1 MDKSHMI
8 DKILNLT
15 VDIIYLLT
23 EEEYCVVNKR
33 SGERLFPSSNAF
45 MLLGWNRTQ
54 SVPNQDKNNEQE
66 ILEITNQIIHLL
78 TGEGEDLIDIKVEV
92 TEKEE
97 LFGSDSHKCEEEEET
112 PVTIITDEYFRSS
125 NPLHAQ
131 DPPEQHTVL
140 QDEKDGNLYDAN
152 GTVCRNGIKNDNY
165 QKIGQLCKEE
175 EIHTDVSIADGLN
188 CRSYT
193 DEECDMLPS
202 VHETEYN
209 IFQGSPCKTKSLR
222 NNHLIPPGCGNSFP
236 NTTHVSEQNYITLRD
251 KYSIT
256 LTLQQD
262 HPEEE
267 KLFSCPECGKGFT
280 KKSSLVRH
288 QIIHI
293 GEKPFSCIVCSKSFA
308 RKSTLVEHKKTHTC
322 EKPYSCS
329 DCGKCFVRKANLL
342 DHQRIHTGE
351 RLFSCPICPK
361 SFTNKTILVRHQ
373 KSHTG
378 EKPFSCSECGKCF
391 GHKSVL
397 VKHKIV
403 HTGEKPFPCSEC
415 GKCFTQ
421 KGNLMEHQKVHTGER
436 LFFCSYCGKSFTNKA
451 VLMRHQVTH
460 SKQRPLSCLQCGKCF
475 MHKANLTKHEKSH
488 MAETPGSEPKA
499 LSL

>member
-1 MDKSHMI
+1 MDKSHLI
-8 DKILNLT
+8 DTILSLT

-23 EEEYCVVNKR
+23 GEDYGVVNQS
-33 SGERLFPSSNAF
+33 SGERLLPSSNAY
-45 MLLGWNRTQ
+45 MLLGWNRSQ
-54 SVPNQDKNNEQE
+54 SPNQDKNNEHE
-66 ILEITNQIIHLL
+66 ILEITHKIIHLL

-92 TEKEE
+92 TEKED
-97 LFGSDSHKCEEEEET
+97 LFGSDGQKCEEEDI
-112 PVTIITDEYFRSS
+112 PVSIITEEYLSS
-125 NPLHAQ
+125 PSPVDSH
-131 DPPEQHTVL
+131 DPSEQHDSVP
-140 QDEKDGNLYDAN
+140 QDEKDENLEDASD
-152 GTVCRNGIKNDNY
+152 TVCQNRNQKDKHANTDHLYKEEGIPTDTSIDGRNGRNY
-165 QKIGQLCKEE
+165 TNK
-175 EIHTDVSIADGLN
+175 
-188 CRSYT
+188 
-193 DEECDMLPS
+193 ECDVFPS
-202 VHETEYN
+202 IHEIECN
-209 IFQGSPCKTKSLR
+209 IHHGSPTKTVTKR
-222 NNHLIPPGCGNSFP
+222 NAHRMPPAR
-236 NTTHVSEQNYITLRD
+236 VSERKYIALRD
-251 KYSIT
+251 EYSIKV
-256 LTLQQD
+256 TLQQD
-262 HPEEE
+262 NPEDD
-267 KLFSCPECGKGFT
+267 KPFSCPECGKGFT

-288 QIIHI
+288 QIVHM
-293 GEKPFSCIVCSKSFA
+293 GDKPFSCTVCSKSFA

-329 DCGKCFVRKANLL
+329 DCGKCFVRRANLL

-421 KGNLMEHQKVHTGER
+421 KGNLMEHQKIHTGER
-436 LFFCSYCGKSFTNKA
+436 PFFCSYCGKYFTNKA

-460 SKQRPLSCLQCGKCF
+460 SKQRPFSCLQCGKCF
-475 MHKANLTKHEKSH
+475 MHKANLVKHEKSH
-488 MAETPGSEPKA
+488 MVETSESEQNA
-499 LSL
+499 LTL